1 MKQRLMLRR
10 RDGVAQHYRVGRKQK
25 AKAEPKKK
33 GEALKFYDL
42 KGKKSFTTSEYKIV
56 IKTDKKGN
64 KRRFAVATSPSGIP
78 SWRVLGKA

>member
-1 MKQRLMLRR
+1 MLRR

-42 KGKKSFTTSEYKIV
+42 KGKKSFTTSEYKV
-56 IKTDKKGN
+56 VVKKG
-64 KRRFAVATSPSGIP
+64 RRFAVATSPSGIP
-78 SWRVLGKA
+78 SWRILGKA